1 MHTLYIN
8 AHLKYIE
15 FLLHAVDIAGDSE
28 TVGRIKKDF
37 TDKFQTKMP
46 HMLNQYFGIIRL
58 LPLLLMRERLKEE
71 GKEYDTRISIVR
83 HALAHDKFTIDEA
96 GYEFKSNKGNCKM
109 TRSELVDFIWSI
121 ENEFYTRK

>member
-1 MHTLYIN
+1 
-8 AHLKYIE
+8 
-15 FLLHAVDIAGDSE
+15 
-28 TVGRIKKDF
+28 
-37 TDKFQTKMP
+37 
-46 HMLNQYFGIIRL
+46 MLNQYFGIIRL

-71 GKEYDTRISIVR
+71 GKEYDPRISIVR

-109 TRSELVDFIWSI
+109 TRSELVDFIWLI